1 MANYENG
8 KLKGKFLCY
17 DESGHPIRLKDQEN
31 TESSCEEDDNV
42 EDKEKMIDDLLKN
55 LGNFEKKT
63 E

>member
-1 MANYENG
+1 
-8 KLKGKFLCY
+8 LCY